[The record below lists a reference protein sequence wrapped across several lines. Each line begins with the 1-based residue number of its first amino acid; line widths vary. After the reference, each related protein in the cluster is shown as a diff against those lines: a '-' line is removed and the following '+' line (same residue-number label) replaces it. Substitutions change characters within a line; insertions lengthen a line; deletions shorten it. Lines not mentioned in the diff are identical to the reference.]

1 MLPTGSSE
9 TNVILA
15 VIPTHLPQTSP
26 LTDSNVTRRQALGR
40 DRGRRTTVVIVPVV
54 IVPVVIIPVGT
65 THTREIINE
74 TLNRGIW
81 VINRG
86 IWVINRGIWVI
97 NTIIVKIMIPGEDQ
111 LA

>member
-1 MLPTGSSE
+1 MLPTRSSE

-40 DRGRRTTVVIVPVV
+40 DRGRRITVV

-65 THTREIINE
+65 TRTREIINE
-74 TLNRGIW
+74 TL
-81 VINRG
+81 NRG